1 MAQKNTIATILFM
14 IAVVLSV
21 IGVFLSFWRRSGLG
35 FAAIVTP
42 LFVLFFGGWV
52 AIIVIRNRNR
62 KLTKEEF
69 ERSVKTYGKR
79 LMIYRIIYGSIVILA
94 VGVPGFIFFINDAT
108 LTSALLTLFGFGF
121 GAFLIIG
128 SKFLARLEIKI
139 LCRLQERMQK

>member
-1 MAQKNTIATILFM
+1 
-14 IAVVLSV
+14 
-21 IGVFLSFWRRSGLG
+21 
-35 FAAIVTP
+35 
-42 LFVLFFGGWV
+42 
-52 AIIVIRNRNR
+52 
-62 KLTKEEF
+62 
-69 ERSVKTYGKR
+69 
-79 LMIYRIIYGSIVILA
+79 MIYRIIYGSIVILA